1 MNRLSFTGFTFT
13 VVSPS
18 LNSSLRILA
27 TMNRTYKFRL
37 YPSTSQQATLTQW
50 LTTCRMLYNNSLA
63 ERRDAWT
70 TEQRSVTYT
79 EQANQLTDA
88 KQTNPFL
95 TAVHSQVLQD
105 VLRRLDKTFQ
115 HFFQR
120 IKKGEKTGYPRF
132 KGKNRYDSFTY
143 PQSGFVLEKKK
154 LRLSK
159 IGCITIKLHRQ
170 IPVEGVIKTCTIT
183 RDVDH
188 WYACFSVEL
197 PVLHSQ
203 KEIKNAIG
211 VDVGLKS
218 LLTLHTGDT
227 IDNPRWFRNSEN
239 KLAKEQRR
247 KDRKVKGSHN
257 RHKQNTKVAQVHRK
271 IRNQRKD
278 FHHKLSRKL
287 VDTYDLIVYENLTI
301 TNMVKNHHL
310 AKSIS
315 DAGWGQLM
323 CFTEYKAEEAG
334 TLVEYV
340 GAYDSTQ
347 RCSRCGKR
355 VPKTLATRIHR
366 CPYCGLVLARDHNS
380 AITILHRST
389 HYLEARSLSGQELP
403 VEPV

>member
-1 MNRLSFTGFTFT
+1 
-13 VVSPS
+13 V
-18 LNSSLRILA
+18 
-27 TMNRTYKFRL
+27 
-37 YPSTSQQATLTQW
+37 
-50 LTTCRMLYNNSLA
+50 YNTSLA

-70 TEQRSVTYT
+70 TEQRSVTYI

-88 KQTNPFL
+88 KKINPFL

-105 VLRRLDKTFQ
+105 VLRRLDKTFK
-115 HFFQR
+115 HFFRR
-120 IKKGEKTGYPRF
+120 IKKGEKAGYPRF
-132 KGKNRYDSFTY
+132 KGQYRYDSFTY
-143 PQSGFVLEKKK
+143 PQSGFVLEEKK

-159 IGCITIKLHRQ
+159 IGSINIKLHRP
-170 IPVEGVIKTCTIT
+170 IPSEGEIKTCTIT
-183 RDVDH
+183 REVDH
-188 WYACFSVEL
+188 WYACFSVAL
-197 PVLHSQ
+197 PDPAFDSSQ
-203 KEIKNAIG
+203 RAIQKAIG

-218 LLTLHTGDT
+218 LLTLNNGDT
-227 IDNPRWFRNSEN
+227 IDNPRWLRNSEK
-239 KLAKEQRR
+239 KLAKVQRR

-257 RHKQNTKVAQVHRK
+257 RYKQNKKVAQVHRK

-287 VDTYDLIVYENLTI
+287 VDTYDLIVYEQLRI
-301 TNMVKNHHL
+301 TNMVKNHHV

-340 GAYDSTQ
+340 SAYNTTQ
-347 RCSRCGKR
+347 LCSRCGKL

-380 AITILHRST
+380 AITVLHRST
-389 HYLEARSLSGQELP
+389 HYVEARSSSLGQGLS